1 VRSFFSGISILV
13 VFVSLSGCGDK
24 PAYIA
29 DRLRFRV
36 DFENEKIFMIYDLN
50 KEYSLN
56 LNESHAFEDLS
67 LIKIKHDDNL
77 SADLLITEVYANPS
91 HLGEDWPGTSFSSLP
106 NNKKLPSPL
115 RSRFLKEW
123 LVQRNSGARDSSFVY
138 DQPDYINF
146 GGSLNHPAIKDLPR
160 AFYAYQ
166 NFLDSKGAYRGSLI
180 ILGPND
186 NFEGAMYFFGYLG
199 LNPFVDR
206 GQQLWR
212 DLQAH
217 NRPSSDLHTLEFS
230 IAASSPVEIKA
241 NSTWDW
247 LSYFEIFSAI
257 KVKYFDSQS
266 LKSERL

>member
-1 VRSFFSGISILV
+1 MRSFFSGISILV
-13 VFVSLSGCGDK
+13 TLVTLSACGDK

-56 LNESHAFEDLS
+56 LNENHAFEDLS

-77 SADLLITEVYANPS
+77 NADLLITEFYANPG
-91 HLGEDWPGTSFSSLP
+91 HLGSDWPGTSFDRLP

-115 RSRFLKEW
+115 RSRSLKEW

-138 DQPDYINF
+138 DQPEYINF
-146 GGSLNHPAIKDLPR
+146 GGSLIHPAIKDLPR
-160 AFYAYQ
+160 EFYAYQ
-166 NFLDSKGAYRGSLI
+166 HFLDSKGAYRGSLVTM
-180 ILGPND
+180 GPSD

-199 LNPFVDR
+199 LNPFVDG
-206 GQQLWR
+206 GQQLWH

-217 NRPSSDLHTLEFS
+217 SRPSSDLQTLEFS
-230 IAASSPVEIKA
+230 IAASSPIEIHADSIWDWFSYFKVLTEIKA
-241 NSTWDW
+241 
-247 LSYFEIFSAI
+247 
-257 KVKYFDSQS
+257 KYFDSIS
-266 LKSERL
+266 TKPERL